1 MSIRSNRSS
10 SSSTTPH
17 NNAPTITE
25 TLRPIKITVVGDGT
39 VGKTCLLISYTQN
52 SFPQEYIPTVFDN
65 HAKTLTVDGKLV
77 GLTVWDTAGQEEYEK
92 LRPLSY
98 PKTDCFII
106 CYAIDNPASFAN
118 VEIKWV
124 PELRQHCPRASILL
138 VGTKSDLRT
147 EQDDTKLISESDG
160 KKLKKKIKAAQFLSC
175 SAKTQENLDA
185 VFIEAVRAIM
195 KQKNNKSG
203 GGQKRGRSLRGKKF
217 NCSIL

>member
-98 PKTDCFII
+98 PKITQPLSLTWRSNGFPSC
-106 CYAIDNPASFAN
+106 ASTVQGRPFSSSG
-118 VEIKWV
+118 
-124 PELRQHCPRASILL
+124 RRATSARSKTTPSLSQK
-138 VGTKSDLRT
+138 VMGKS
-147 EQDDTKLISESDG
+147 
-160 KKLKKKIKAAQFLSC
+160 
-175 SAKTQENLDA
+175 
-185 VFIEAVRAIM
+185 
-195 KQKNNKSG
+195 
-203 GGQKRGRSLRGKKF
+203 
-217 NCSIL
+217 